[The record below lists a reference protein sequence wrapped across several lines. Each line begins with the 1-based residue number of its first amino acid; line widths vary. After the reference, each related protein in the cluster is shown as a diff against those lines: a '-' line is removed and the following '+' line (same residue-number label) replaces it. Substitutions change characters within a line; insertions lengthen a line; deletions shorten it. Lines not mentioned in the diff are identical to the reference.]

1 MVFPKNMRIIF
12 KTISAV
18 VAGIFLWNQI
28 AFAGDLINAALDQ
41 QYKDQSQTFAPG
53 YLQNQQSAAESIV
66 SQKQAIEDTVN
77 TQALT
82 ASADIP
88 ASADETID
96 LKGPVGGPSSQ
107 LAAKTAVAQTVTAEE
122 STPSQDSAVL
132 SVTTKAGDIIHYKYG
147 RIDSI
152 ETTDSAGKKI
162 TIKRI

>member
-1 MVFPKNMRIIF
+1 MVFPKNMRMIF
-12 KTISAV
+12 KTISV
-18 VAGIFLWNQI
+18 LVAGIFLWNQI
-28 AFAGDLINAALDQ
+28 AFAGDLINTALDQ

-107 LAAKTAVAQTVTAEE
+107 PAAKTAVTGETDLDNLTPPVKPPPSPAPPPVAVSEAKELLPPLLPAAPPAPIVTV
-122 STPSQDSAVL
+122 
-132 SVTTKAGDIIHYKYG
+132 
-147 RIDSI
+147 
-152 ETTDSAGKKI
+152 
-162 TIKRI
+162 